1 MPRSLKTPMF
11 SDQLASVPNVDAGHP
26 FHVVKLGVEVRSY
39 EHAVN
44 VFPALNRACQSTHR
58 AVLTSVTS
66 SAHRCRTRPG
76 AAAVG

>member
-44 VFPALNRACQSTHR
+44 VFPTLNRAC
-58 AVLTSVTS
+58 
-66 SAHRCRTRPG
+66 
-76 AAAVG
+76 